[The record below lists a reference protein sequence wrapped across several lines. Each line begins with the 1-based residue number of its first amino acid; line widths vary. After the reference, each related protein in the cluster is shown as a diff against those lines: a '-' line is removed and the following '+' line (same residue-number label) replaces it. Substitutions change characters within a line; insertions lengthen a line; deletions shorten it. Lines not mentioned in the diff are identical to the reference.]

1 MRGIHGLIQ
10 FLTPFLVACA
20 CHPGVHS
27 SPDPLCLSNAS
38 LHALQN
44 LQPWA
49 EEQAAAAAAAAAQ
62 AREAREAREGSLL
75 SPGSPATRSSLASP
89 GLV

>member
-1 MRGIHGLIQ
+1 MRRSVSWADPVFDIV
-10 FLTPFLVACA
+10 FF
-20 CHPGVHS
+20 HS

-62 AREAREAREGSLL
+62 AREAPSLL
-75 SPGSPATRSSLASP
+75 SPSSPTRPPLASP
-89 GLV
+89 GLA

>member
-1 MRGIHGLIQ
+1 MNLWVSWTH
-10 FLTPFLVACA
+10 LVFDI
-20 CHPGVHS
+20 VLFYS

-49 EEQAAAAAAAAAQ
+49 EEQAAAAAAAAAH
-62 AREAREAREGSLL
+62 AREAPSLL
-75 SPGSPATRSSLASP
+75 SPSSPTRPSLASP
-89 GLV
+89 GLA